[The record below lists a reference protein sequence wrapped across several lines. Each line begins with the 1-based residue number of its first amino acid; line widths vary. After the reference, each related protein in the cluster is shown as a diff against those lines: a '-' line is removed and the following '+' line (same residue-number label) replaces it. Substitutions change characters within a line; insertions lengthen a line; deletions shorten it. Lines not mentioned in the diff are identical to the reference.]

1 MKDII
6 KRFFGVNNNEKFYLE
21 WMDVSTLL
29 IVINVT
35 LICAGVQWAP
45 IVGIIN
51 ASACIVVN
59 VIKRGHING
68 YVLNFALLM
77 MNIYFLH

>member
-1 MKDII
+1 MKERIR
-6 KRFFGVNNNEKFYLE
+6 KFFGIEDNKLKVE
-21 WMDVSTLL
+21 WMDISTILT
-29 IVINVT
+29 VINVT

-45 IVGIIN
+45 VVGIIN
-51 ASACIVVN
+51 TTASIIVN
-59 VIKRGHING
+59 IIKKGHING